1 MVEGGRDGVV
11 EVELSE
17 DVNEIEG
24 EMYMSLISV
33 KDRRG
38 RTKRMESLCRVV
50 QYSVE
55 YVPHEFPLHDTSAFL
70 VNVVSW
76 L

>member
-1 MVEGGRDGVV
+1 M

-50 QYSVE
+50 QFSVE
-55 YVPHEFPLHDTSAFL
+55 YILPDVPLHKRLLFL
-70 VNVVSW
+70 VSVIFW